1 MNKPAPRSIEAYLEQ
16 LRQALHGQD
25 AAVIQDALYDA
36 EEYLHAEVAGQASRP
51 ETEILEAIAS
61 SYGAPDEVAQAYIDT
76 EIKVQAALA
85 APAIRKPKSP
95 AGRLFGIFMDPRAY
109 SSLFYLLFS
118 MATGIF
124 YFTFAVTGLSLSA
137 GLMILIIGIP
147 FFLLFLATSRVLSL
161 VEGRIIESFLGVRM
175 PRRPTYDTSEGGITV
190 RIKLMLKDARTWT
203 TLLYMLL
210 MLPLGI
216 FYFTYSVA
224 GLAISLTFIT
234 APIFYLLDHKG
245 LIYVDA
251 TIGDIP
257 ELFLLGPGWA
267 TLIYTVLGL
276 FMLILVMHGA
286 KKLGTMQG
294 RIAKTLLVESGNEQS

>member
-1 MNKPAPRSIEAYLEQ
+1 MNMSAPRSIDAYLEQ

-36 EEYLHAEVAGQASRP
+36 EEYLRAEVAGQADRP
-51 ETEILEAIAS
+51 EAEVLEAIAS
-61 SYGAPDEVAQAYIDT
+61 SYGAPEEVAQAYIDT

-85 APAIRKPKSP
+85 APAIRKPKST
-95 AGRLFGIFMDPRAY
+95 AGRMFGIFMDPRAY

-118 MATGIF
+118 LATGIF

-175 PRRPTYDTSEGGITV
+175 PRRPTYETSEGGITD

-216 FYFTYSVA
+216 FYFTYA
-224 GLAISLTFIT
+224 IMGIAISLAFIT
-234 APIFYLLDHKG
+234 APIFYWLDYKG
-245 LIYVDA
+245 LINVDVS
-251 TIGDIP
+251 IGDLP
-257 ELFLLGPGWA
+257 GLFLLGPGWA
-267 TLIYTVLGL
+267 TVFYSVLGIG
-276 FMLILVMHGA
+276 MLVLVMHGA
-286 KKLGTMQG
+286 RGLGTMQG
-294 RIAKTLLVESGNEQS
+294 RIAKTLLVESGND

>member
-1 MNKPAPRSIEAYLEQ
+1 MNTSAPRSIDTYLEQ
-16 LRQALHGQD
+16 LRQTLHGQD

-36 EEYLHAEVAGQASRP
+36 EEYLRAEVAGQADRP
-51 ETEILEAIAS
+51 EAEVLEAIAS

-85 APAIRKPKSP
+85 APAIRKPKTP
-95 AGRLFGIFMDPRAY
+95 AGRMFGIFMDPRAY
-109 SSLFYLLFS
+109 SSLFYLVFS

-175 PRRPTYDTSEGGITV
+175 PRRPTYDTSEGGIID

-216 FYFTYSVA
+216 FYFSYAIVGIAVS
-224 GLAISLTFIT
+224 LAFIA
-234 APIFYLLDHKG
+234 APIVYLLDYKG
-245 LIYVDA
+245 LINVDVS
-251 TIGDIP
+251 IGNLP

-267 TLIYTVLGL
+267 TLFYSVLGIG
-276 FMLILVMHGA
+276 MLVLVMHGA
-286 KKLGTMQG
+286 RGLGTMQG
-294 RIAKTLLVESGNEQS
+294 RIAKTLLVESGND

>member
-1 MNKPAPRSIEAYLEQ
+1 MNTSAPRSIDTYLEQ
-16 LRQALHGQD
+16 LRQTLHGQD

-36 EEYLHAEVAGQASRP
+36 EEYLRAEVAGQADRP
-51 ETEILEAIAS
+51 EAEVLEAIAS

-85 APAIRKPKSP
+85 APAIRKPKTP
-95 AGRLFGIFMDPRAY
+95 AGWMFGIFMDPRAY
-109 SSLFYLLFS
+109 SSLFYLVFS

-175 PRRPTYDTSEGGITV
+175 PRRPTYDTSEGGIIE

-216 FYFTYSVA
+216 FYFTYAIVGIAVS
-224 GLAISLTFIT
+224 LAFIA
-234 APIFYLLDHKG
+234 APIVYLLDYKG
-245 LIYVDA
+245 LIDVDVS
-251 TIGDIP
+251 IGNLP

-267 TLIYTVLGL
+267 TLFYSVLGIG
-276 FMLILVMHGA
+276 MLVLVMHGA
-286 KKLGTMQG
+286 RGLGTMQG
-294 RIAKTLLVESGNEQS
+294 RIAKTLLVESGND

>member
-1 MNKPAPRSIEAYLEQ
+1 MNTSAPRSIDAYLEQ
-16 LRQALHGQD
+16 LRQTLHGQD

-36 EEYLHAEVAGQASRP
+36 EEYLRAEVAGQADRP
-51 ETEILEAIAS
+51 EAEVLEAIAS

-85 APAIRKPKSP
+85 APAIRKPKTP
-95 AGRLFGIFMDPRAY
+95 AGRMFGIFMDPRAY
-109 SSLFYLLFS
+109 SSLFYLVFS

-175 PRRPTYDTSEGGITV
+175 PRRPTYDTSEGGIID

-216 FYFTYSVA
+216 FYFSYAIVGIAISVA
-224 GLAISLTFIT
+224 FIA
-234 APIFYLLDHKG
+234 APIVYLLDYKG
-245 LIYVDA
+245 LINVDVS
-251 TIGDIP
+251 IGNLP

-267 TLIYTVLGL
+267 TLFYSVLGIG
-276 FMLILVMHGA
+276 MLVLVMHGA
-286 KKLGTMQG
+286 RGLGTMQG
-294 RIAKTLLVESGNEQS
+294 RIAKTLLVESGHD

>member
-1 MNKPAPRSIEAYLEQ
+1 MNTSAPRSIDAYLEQ

-36 EEYLHAEVAGQASRP
+36 EEYLRAEVAGQAGRP
-51 ETEILEAIAS
+51 EAEVLEAIAS
-61 SYGAPDEVAQAYIDT
+61 SYGAPDEVAEAYIDT

-85 APAIRKPKSP
+85 TPIFRKPKSP
-95 AGRLFGIFMDPRAY
+95 AGKLFGIFMDPRAY
-109 SSLFYLLFS
+109 SSLFYLVFS

-175 PRRPTYDTSEGGITV
+175 PRRPTFDTSEGGITE

-216 FYFTYSVA
+216 FYFTYAVV
-224 GLAISLTFIT
+224 GLAVSLSFIA
-234 APIFYLLDHKG
+234 APVFYLLDYRG
-245 LIYVDA
+245 LINVDVMV
-251 TIGDIP
+251 GDIP
-257 ELFLLGPGWA
+257 GLFLLGPGWV
-267 TLIYTVLGL
+267 TLIYTALGIG
-276 FMLILVMHGA
+276 MLILVMYGA
-286 KKLGTMQG
+286 RGLGTMQG
-294 RIAKTLLVESGNEQS
+294 RIAKTLLVESGND

>member
-1 MNKPAPRSIEAYLEQ
+1 MNTSAPRSIDAYLEQ

-36 EEYLHAEVAGQASRP
+36 EEYLRAEVAGQADRP
-51 ETEILEAIAS
+51 EAEVLEAIAS
-61 SYGAPDEVAQAYIDT
+61 SYGAPDEVAEAYIDT

-85 APAIRKPKSP
+85 TPTLRKPKTP
-95 AGRLFGIFMDPRAY
+95 AGRMFGIFMDPRAY
-109 SSLFYLLFS
+109 SSLFYLVFS

-175 PRRPTYDTSEGGITV
+175 PRRPTYDTSEGGIIE

-216 FYFTYSVA
+216 FYFCYAIVGIAVS
-224 GLAISLTFIT
+224 LAFIA
-234 APIFYLLDHKG
+234 APIVYLLDYKG
-245 LIYVDA
+245 LINVDVS
-251 TIGDIP
+251 IGNLP
-257 ELFLLGPGWA
+257 GLFLLGPGWA
-267 TLIYTVLGL
+267 TLIYTALGIG
-276 FMLILVMHGA
+276 MLILVMHGA
-286 KKLGTMQG
+286 RGLGTMQG
-294 RIAKTLLVESGNEQS
+294 RIAKTLLVESGND

>member
-1 MNKPAPRSIEAYLEQ
+1 MNTSAPRSIDAYLEQ

-36 EEYLHAEVAGQASRP
+36 EEYLRAEVAGQADRP
-51 ETEILEAIAS
+51 EAEVLEAIAS

-85 APAIRKPKSP
+85 APAIRKPKTP
-95 AGRLFGIFMDPRAY
+95 AGRMFGIFMDPRAY
-109 SSLFYLLFS
+109 SSLFYLVFS

-175 PRRPTYDTSEGGITV
+175 PRRPTYDTSEGGIIE

-216 FYFTYSVA
+216 FYFSYAIVGIAVS
-224 GLAISLTFIT
+224 LAFIA
-234 APIFYLLDHKG
+234 APIVYLLDYKG
-245 LIYVDA
+245 LINVDVS
-251 TIGDIP
+251 IGNLP

-267 TLIYTVLGL
+267 TLIYSVLGIG
-276 FMLILVMHGA
+276 MLVLVMHGA
-286 KKLGTMQG
+286 RGLGTMQG
-294 RIAKTLLVESGNEQS
+294 RIAKTLLVESGND

>member
-1 MNKPAPRSIEAYLEQ
+1 MNTSAPRSIDAYLEQ

-36 EEYLHAEVAGQASRP
+36 EEYLRAEVAGQADRP
-51 ETEILEAIAS
+51 EAEVLEAIAS
-61 SYGAPDEVAQAYIDT
+61 SYGAPDEVAEAYIDT

-85 APAIRKPKSP
+85 TPTLRKPKTP
-95 AGRLFGIFMDPRAY
+95 AGRMFGIFMDPRAY
-109 SSLFYLLFS
+109 SSLFYLVFS

-175 PRRPTYDTSEGGITV
+175 PRRPTYDTSEGGIIE

-216 FYFTYSVA
+216 FYFSYAIVGIAVS
-224 GLAISLTFIT
+224 LAFIA
-234 APIFYLLDHKG
+234 APIVYLLDYKG
-245 LIYVDA
+245 LINVDVS
-251 TIGDIP
+251 IGNLP

-267 TLIYTVLGL
+267 TLIYTALGIG
-276 FMLILVMHGA
+276 MLILVMHGA
-286 KKLGTMQG
+286 RGLGTMQG
-294 RIAKTLLVESGNEQS
+294 RIAKTLLVESGND

>member
-1 MNKPAPRSIEAYLEQ
+1 MNTSAPRSIDAYLEQ

-36 EEYLHAEVAGQASRP
+36 EEYLRAEVAGQADRP
-51 ETEILEAIAS
+51 EAEVLEAIAS
-61 SYGAPDEVAQAYIDT
+61 SYGAPDEVAEAYIDT

-85 APAIRKPKSP
+85 TPTLRKPKTP
-95 AGRLFGIFMDPRAY
+95 AGRMFGIFMDPRAY
-109 SSLFYLLFS
+109 SSLFYLVFS

-175 PRRPTYDTSEGGITV
+175 PRRPTYDTSEGGIIE

-216 FYFTYSVA
+216 FYFSYAIVGIAVS
-224 GLAISLTFIT
+224 LAFIA
-234 APIFYLLDHKG
+234 APIVYLLDYKG
-245 LIYVDA
+245 LINVDVS
-251 TIGDIP
+251 IGNLP
-257 ELFLLGPGWA
+257 GLFLLGPGWA
-267 TLIYTVLGL
+267 TLFYSVLGIG
-276 FMLILVMHGA
+276 MLVLVMHGA
-286 KKLGTMQG
+286 RGLGTMQG
-294 RIAKTLLVESGNEQS
+294 RIAKTLLVESGND

>member
-1 MNKPAPRSIEAYLEQ
+1 MNTSAPRSIDAYLEQ

-36 EEYLHAEVAGQASRP
+36 EEYLRAEVAGQADRP
-51 ETEILEAIAS
+51 EAEVLEAIAS

-85 APAIRKPKSP
+85 APAIRIPKSP
-95 AGRLFGIFMDPRAY
+95 VGRMFGIFMDPRAY
-109 SSLFYLLFS
+109 SSLFYLVFS

-124 YFTFAVTGLSLSA
+124 YFVFAVTGLSLSA

-175 PRRPTYDTSEGGITV
+175 PRRPTYDTSEGGIIE

-216 FYFTYSVA
+216 FYFRYAIVGISVS
-224 GLAISLTFIT
+224 LAFIA
-234 APIFYLLDHKG
+234 APIVYLLDYKG
-245 LIYVDA
+245 LINIDVS
-251 TIGDIP
+251 IGNLP

-267 TLIYTVLGL
+267 TLFYSILGIG
-276 FMLILVMHGA
+276 MLVLVMHGA
-286 KKLGTMQG
+286 RGLGTMQG
-294 RIAKTLLVESGNEQS
+294 RIAKTLLVESGHD

>member
-1 MNKPAPRSIEAYLEQ
+1 MNTSAPRSIDAYLEQ
-16 LRQALHGQD
+16 LRQTLHGQD

-36 EEYLHAEVAGQASRP
+36 EEYLRAEVAGQADRP
-51 ETEILEAIAS
+51 EAEVLEAIAS

-85 APAIRKPKSP
+85 APAIRKPKTP
-95 AGRLFGIFMDPRAY
+95 AGRMFGIFMDPRAY
-109 SSLFYLLFS
+109 SSLFYLVFS

-175 PRRPTYDTSEGGITV
+175 PRRPTYDTSEGGIID

-216 FYFTYSVA
+216 FYFSYAIVGIAISVA
-224 GLAISLTFIT
+224 FIA
-234 APIFYLLDHKG
+234 APIVYLLDYKG
-245 LIYVDA
+245 LINVDVS
-251 TIGDIP
+251 IGNLP

-267 TLIYTVLGL
+267 TLFYSVLGIG
-276 FMLILVMHGA
+276 MLVLVMHGA
-286 KKLGTMQG
+286 RGLGTMQG
-294 RIAKTLLVESGNEQS
+294 RIAKMLLVESGHD

>member
-1 MNKPAPRSIEAYLEQ
+1 MNKPAPRSIESYLEQ
-16 LRQALHGQD
+16 LRQALRGQD
-25 AAVIQDALYDA
+25 SAVIQDALYDA
-36 EEYLHAEVAGQASRP
+36 EEYLRAEVAGQADRP
-51 ETEILEAIAS
+51 EAEVLEAIAS
-61 SYGAPDEVAQAYIDT
+61 TYGAPEEVAQAYIDT

-85 APAIRKPKSP
+85 TPKFREPKSL
-95 AGRLFGIFMDPRAY
+95 AGRLFGVFLDPRAY
-109 SSLFYLLFS
+109 SSLFYLVFS

-147 FFLLFLATSRVLSL
+147 FFLLFLAMSRVLSL

-175 PRRPTYDTSEGGITV
+175 PRRPTYDTSEGGITK

-216 FYFTYSVA
+216 FYFTYAVVGLSV
-224 GLAISLTFIT
+224 SLSFIV
-234 APIFYLLDHKG
+234 APVIYLLDYQG
-245 LIYVDA
+245 LIFVDA

-257 ELFLLGPGWA
+257 EWFLLGPGWA
-267 TLIYTVLGL
+267 TLFYMVLGF
-276 FMLILVMHGA
+276 FMLVLVMHGA
-286 KKLGTMQG
+286 RGLGAMQG
-294 RIAKTLLVESGNEQS
+294 RIAKTLLVESGHE

>member
-1 MNKPAPRSIEAYLEQ
+1 MSAPRSIDAYLEQ

-36 EEYLHAEVAGQASRP
+36 EEYLRAEVAGQADRP
-51 ETEILEAIAS
+51 EAEVLEAIAS

-175 PRRPTYDTSEGGITV
+175 PRRPTYDTSEGGIIE

-210 MLPLGI
+210 MLPLGV
-216 FYFTYSVA
+216 FYFTY
-224 GLAISLTFIT
+224 AIVGIAVSLTFIT
-234 APIFYLLDHKG
+234 APVVYLLDHKG
-245 LIYVDA
+245 LINVDVS
-251 TIGDIP
+251 IGDLP

-267 TLIYTVLGL
+267 TLFYSVLGIG
-276 FMLILVMHGA
+276 MLVLVMHGA
-286 KKLGTMQG
+286 RGLGTMQG
-294 RIAKTLLVESGNEQS
+294 RIAKTLLV

>member
-1 MNKPAPRSIEAYLEQ
+1 MNMSAPRSIDAYLEQ

-36 EEYLHAEVAGQASRP
+36 EEYLRAEVAGQADRP
-51 ETEILEAIAS
+51 EAEVLEAIAS

-85 APAIRKPKSP
+85 APAMRKPKSP
-95 AGRLFGIFMDPRAY
+95 AGRMFGIFMDPRAY

-118 MATGIF
+118 LATGIF
-124 YFTFAVTGLSLSA
+124 YFVFAVTGLSLSA

-175 PRRPTYDTSEGGITV
+175 PRRPTYDTSEGGIID
-190 RIKLMLKDARTWT
+190 RITLMLKDAHTWT
-203 TLLYMLL
+203 TLLYLLL

-216 FYFTYSVA
+216 FYFSYAIIGIAVS
-224 GLAISLTFIT
+224 LAFIT
-234 APIFYLLDHKG
+234 APIFYWLDYKG
-245 LIYVDA
+245 LIAVDVS
-251 TIGDIP
+251 IGDLP
-257 ELFLLGPGWA
+257 GLFLLGPGWA
-267 TLIYTVLGL
+267 TLFYSVLGIG
-276 FMLILVMHGA
+276 MLVLVMHGA
-286 KKLGTMQG
+286 RGLGTMQG
-294 RIAKTLLVESGNEQS
+294 RIAKTLLVESGND

>member
-1 MNKPAPRSIEAYLEQ
+1 MSAPRSIDAYLEQ

-36 EEYLHAEVAGQASRP
+36 EEYLRAEVAGQGSRP
-51 ETEILEAIAS
+51 EAEVLEAIAS
-61 SYGAPDEVAQAYIDT
+61 SYGAPDEVAEAYIDT

-85 APAIRKPKSP
+85 TPTFRKPKSP

-109 SSLFYLLFS
+109 SSLFYLVIS

-137 GLMILIIGIP
+137 GFMILIIGIP

-175 PRRPTYDTSEGGITV
+175 PRRPTYDTSEGGIIE

-210 MLPLGI
+210 MLPMGI
-216 FYFTYSVA
+216 FYFTYAVV
-224 GLAISLTFIT
+224 GLVLSLTFIA
-234 APIFYLLDHKG
+234 APAVYLLDYQG
-245 LIYVDA
+245 LINIDVTA
-251 TIGDIP
+251 GNIP
-257 ELFLLGPGWA
+257 ELFLVGPGWL
-267 TLIYTVLGL
+267 TLFYSALGIG
-276 FMLILVMHGA
+276 MLILVMHGA
-286 KKLGTMQG
+286 KGLGTMHG
-294 RIAKTLLVESGNEQS
+294 RIAKTLLVESGND

>member
-1 MNKPAPRSIEAYLEQ
+1 MNKPAPRSIDAYLEQ

-36 EEYLHAEVAGQASRP
+36 EEYLRAEVAGQADRP
-51 ETEILEAIAS
+51 EAEVLEAIAS
-61 SYGAPDEVAQAYIDT
+61 TYGAPEEVAQAYIDT

-85 APAIRKPKSP
+85 TPKFREPKSL
-95 AGRLFGIFMDPRAY
+95 AGRLFGVFLDPRAY
-109 SSLFYLLFS
+109 SSLFYLVFS

-147 FFLLFLATSRVLSL
+147 FFLLFLAMSRVLSL

-175 PRRPTYDTSEGGITV
+175 PRRPTYDTSEGGITE

-216 FYFTYSVA
+216 FYFTYAVVGLSV
-224 GLAISLTFIT
+224 SLSFIV
-234 APIFYLLDHKG
+234 APVIYLLDYQG
-245 LIYVDA
+245 LVFVDA
-251 TIGDIP
+251 TIGYIP
-257 ELFLLGPGWA
+257 DWFLLGPGWA
-267 TLIYTVLGL
+267 TLFYMVLGF
-276 FMLILVMHGA
+276 FMLVLVMHGA
-286 KKLGTMQG
+286 RGLGAMQG
-294 RIAKTLLVESGNEQS
+294 RIAKTLLVESGHE

>member
-1 MNKPAPRSIEAYLEQ
+1 MNMSAPRSIDAYLEQ

-36 EEYLHAEVAGQASRP
+36 EEYLRAEVAGQADRP
-51 ETEILEAIAS
+51 EAEVLEAIAS

-175 PRRPTYDTSEGGITV
+175 PRRPTYDTSEGGIIE

-210 MLPLGI
+210 MLPLGV
-216 FYFTYSVA
+216 FYFTY
-224 GLAISLTFIT
+224 AIVGIAVSLTFIT
-234 APIFYLLDHKG
+234 APVVYLLDHKG
-245 LIYVDA
+245 LINVDVS
-251 TIGDIP
+251 IGDLP

-267 TLIYTVLGL
+267 TLFYSVLGIG
-276 FMLILVMHGA
+276 MLVLVMHGA
-286 KKLGTMQG
+286 RGLGTMQG
-294 RIAKTLLVESGNEQS
+294 RIAKTLLVESGHD